1 MSLQV
6 ILKLTL
12 HQPFIDC
19 AWSQMVTL
27 LQNTAE
33 HTPET
38 ENLRQK
44 KITTSVIRNIG
55 YGPVR
60 GDKHPSM
67 REKNELLC
75 HLRNSY
81 VASHVNF
88 LVGTSTISNVTNLNL
103 NSNQKQ
109 TATNPDAHNTHRHT
123 QTHTDTHNKTTSS

>member
-1 MSLQV
+1 MLQINV
-6 ILKLTL
+6 SDATKVDRNIMEAAILCQRCTIVVSAML

-38 ENLRQK
+38 ENLSQK

-60 GDKHPSM
+60 GHKQPPINEG
-67 REKNELLC
+67 EK
-75 HLRNSY
+75 
-81 VASHVNF
+81 
-88 LVGTSTISNVTNLNL
+88 
-103 NSNQKQ
+103 
-109 TATNPDAHNTHRHT
+109 
-123 QTHTDTHNKTTSS
+123 